1 MVEWIIPIFV
11 GLILVYSVSWFTG
24 DKNYSGVETGDDERS
39 QLIKMKSIVGSW
51 VFLLVILLI
60 RFVIDLFN
68 LNQSTT
74 TIKFPELLYLILLV
88 SSYFVYYWVYS
99 RRLSSNDK

>member
-24 DKNYSGVETGDDERS
+24 DKNYSGVKIGDDERS

-51 VFLLVILLI
+51 VFLLMILLI

-68 LNQSTT
+68 LTQSTI

-88 SSYFVYYWVYS
+88 GSNFIYYWVYS

>member
-51 VFLLVILLI
+51 VFLLMILLI

-68 LNQSTT
+68 LTQSTI

-88 SSYFVYYWVYS
+88 GSNFIYYWVYS

>member
-1 MVEWIIPIFV
+1 MVGWIIPIFV

-24 DKNYSGVETGDDERS
+24 NKNYSGVETADDERS

-68 LNQSTT
+68 LNQSTI

>member
-1 MVEWIIPIFV
+1 MVGWIIPIFV

-51 VFLLVILLI
+51 VFLLMILLI

-68 LNQSTT
+68 LNQLTI
-74 TIKFPELLYLILLV
+74 TIKFPELL
-88 SSYFVYYWVYS
+88 
-99 RRLSSNDK
+99 